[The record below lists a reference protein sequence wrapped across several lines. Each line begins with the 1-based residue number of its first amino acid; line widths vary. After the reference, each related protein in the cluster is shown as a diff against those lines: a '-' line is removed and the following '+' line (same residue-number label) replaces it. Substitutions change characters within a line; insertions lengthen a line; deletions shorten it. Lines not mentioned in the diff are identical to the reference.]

1 MRIIALDISIRNLGI
16 AITQNL
22 NYIFSATIKTKNI
35 QTSKRLVYL
44 YEKSEEII
52 DKFKPNL
59 AILESVIYHK
69 NVKTLILLSSV
80 KGVIQLLLEKK
91 NIEIFEINPTSLKLS
106 ISGFGKSKKHQVQF
120 MTKNIFKLNE
130 ELDEHQSDA
139 LALIWAFFNKN
150 DLGIKR

>member
-1 MRIIALDISIRNLGI
+1 MRIIAFDISIRNLGI
-16 AITQNL
+16 AITENL
-22 NYIFSATIKTKNI
+22 NYLFSTTIKTKNV
-35 QTSKRLVYL
+35 QTSKRLIYL
-44 YEKSEEII
+44 YEKTEEII

-91 NIEIFEINPTSLKLS
+91 NIEIFEISPTSFKLS
-106 ISGFGKSKKHQVQF
+106 ISGFGRSKKHQIQF
-120 MTKNIFKLNE
+120 MTKAIFKLNE
-130 ELDEHQSDA
+130 KLDEHQSDA

>member
-1 MRIIALDISIRNLGI
+1 MRIIAFDISIRNLGI

-22 NYIFSATIKTKNI
+22 NYIFSTTIKTKNI

-130 ELDEHQSDA
+130 ELDKHKSDA